1 MEPDDFGAGDGAAE
15 QHSGGDRPGATEGE
29 EGISRRGEV
38 GERGKREREG
48 KLNQNMGSW
57 GRMMGIGGHFLSWVD
72 YVVNCIPLIRP
83 TKERVLRSIC
93 TQTKTATI
101 FNKCYI

>member
-1 MEPDDFGAGDGAAE
+1 MAQLSNNPEEIDRGQLRAKKG
-15 QHSGGDRPGATEGE
+15 SLGGGKLGREVREG
-29 EGISRRGEV
+29 G
-38 GERGKREREG
+38 G

-83 TKERVLRSIC
+83 TKERGLRSIC
-93 TQTKTATI
+93 TQARSATI